1 MLWPPMSMTA
11 RVVARNARRLS
22 RSPSEVKP
30 RQIAPMS
37 APGFQPTFCA
47 PRPSASTRWRTGAEA
62 TTLEHLLGAGQGGGA
77 QDEVDLPAEAAA
89 RDEDEAVHPVGE
101 EVVELHRDAAA
112 ERVPDEGDP
121 LDAEV
126 VEQVAQ
132 GRGVRAERV
141 VARRLGRLAVP
152 EQVGHDDAVV
162 VVDLVDEVGPLA
174 LRAEDAV
181 DEEHDGAG
189 AAVDVRQLVAVE
201 GDRVRGQAGHGCH
214 PRRGGRGRSVGPP

>member
-1 MLWPPMSMTA
+1 MLCPPKSMTA

-47 PRPSASTRWRTGAEA
+47 PRPSASTRCEDRRGGDHAQ
-62 TTLEHLLGAGQGGGA
+62 HLLGAGEGGRA
-77 QDEVDLPAEAAA
+77 QDQVDLAAEAAA

-132 GRGVRAERV
+132 GGGVRAERV
-141 VARRLGRLAVP
+141 VAGRLGRLAVA
-152 EQVGHDDAVV
+152 EEVRHHDAVV

-189 AAVDVRQLVAVE
+189 AAVDVRQVVAVE
-201 GDRVRGQAGHGCH
+201 GDRVRGRAGHG
-214 PRRGGRGRSVGPP
+214 